1 MINTVSE
8 VWATIGFI
16 TNLSQGRRNDEK
28 LPQCKDAY
36 FTFLLKEERQIKEIV
51 PAEPDSVL
59 QL

>member
-1 MINTVSE
+1 MINTISE
-8 VWATIGFI
+8 VWATIDFI

-28 LPQCKDAY
+28 WPECKDSY